1 MCVRNHPGFSTD
13 IALAFGVLS
22 TLVNLQ
28 HREAMTMFPLRYTP
42 SSVIRSAAVCT
53 ALTSALLSSTPALAQ
68 RYVLQGTIGTPGTG
82 VGQYINPLDITGD
95 ALGNLYVT
103 DCMLHRIYKYGPD
116 GSIVKTWGE
125 LGSASGQ
132 MNQPHGIAL
141 DGLGRVYVTEYINRR
156 IQVFDTD
163 GNALF
168 TFGQAGSGDGSF
180 SNPRAIAYHPSGYVF
195 VADDATNKIQKFT
208 RDGVFVASF
217 GGPGTGDAQFQRLM
231 GIAVDAKGNI
241 LAVDRDAAKIKRFS
255 SAGQYIDSFGV
266 AGTAA
271 GQLNGAAYI
280 KTDKNGFIYVTE
292 FVGGVGSAVSRI
304 QKFSHQGEYLTG
316 FKPQANASSFMPMN
330 PYIDINGN
338 VFAADYGTQILYK
351 FAPVYPT
358 YQKASTLRSPVFAYN
373 NGGDGQLQILP
384 DGNYL
389 VANNGVPGYVTKMT
403 PTGEAIWNV
412 GIGSYVRGVAFD
424 QQGNV
429 FANRA
434 GSATILKYNA
444 DGVFQGSWNSGG
456 TWNLR
461 LMVDRYNT
469 LWSTTHEGVINKWTT
484 GGSYI
489 GYFGSGVRGSGPYD
503 FSGPTGLAFD
513 HVDNVYVADAD
524 NRRLQKFDASGS
536 FLWLKNLP
544 YTGWS
549 PGAMVIDKQSNLYV
563 VDYNGK
569 IEVMDAD
576 GTVRTSIPN
585 IPGVTA
591 SIALD
596 AQERIHVFLVGNDPR
611 LEVWEP
617 VYGDSSAPVTTAAVS
632 PVQPPSGWHTSD
644 VTVSLSATDDFSGIQ
659 SINWSENQGSTTSVA
674 GGSATINVSVDGI
687 HTIAYWAVDAANNTE
702 VSKSTTV
709 RIDRVAPVTTLT
721 RSGGL
726 LTLASTDATSGVAKT
741 YISINNAAA
750 VEYTAPIADTVHTI
764 RYWSVDTAGNTEVAH
779 SDVINPAVASLSVG
793 QQRVSGG
800 VGLVATI
807 AIDAPAPVGGL
818 TVALAQSG
826 NVLDMPTSLVIAEGE
841 TSGVFEIDTLP
852 VATDTAVVVTATGGG
867 ESASTVLMIQAPMVS
882 QLQLTPQSVTGGTS
896 VTGLVLLGS
905 PAPAG
910 GASVSLASTS
920 LNATVPTSVVI
931 AAGQFS
937 APFTVTTRSVAVD
950 SSAVLSATAF
960 GTRVKT
966 TLSILGPKVQSVQLA
981 ANTITSGT
989 ALMATV
995 MLTTAAPTGGKVVIL
1010 SSSSVNVTVPA
1021 SVTVLAGQT
1030 TATFL
1035 VSSVAVTSQ
1044 ETATITA
1051 TTNGSTG
1058 TANLTLNI
1066 PPATLARVSLNPS
1079 TVYGVTTSTG
1089 TVTLTSPA
1097 PAGGAVV
1104 TLKSSASTTA
1114 TVPVNVTVAPGA
1126 TTAVFTVTS
1135 KSVTTTAPK
1144 TATITATYASITAS
1158 AVLTV
1163 NRAST
1168 VASISLNPTS
1178 VKGGLTSTATVT
1190 LTSPAPVGG
1199 LVITTTSSQLTV
1211 AGVPANVTVLE
1222 GATAAVFTITTL
1234 PQTLS
1239 KTSTISAKVG
1249 TTSKTATLTVTK

>member
-1 MCVRNHPGFSTD
+1 
-13 IALAFGVLS
+13 
-22 TLVNLQ
+22 
-28 HREAMTMFPLRYTP
+28 MFRLRCTT
-42 SSVIRSAAVCT
+42 SSVIRGAAVCT
-53 ALTSALLSSTPALAQ
+53 ALTSALFSSTAALAQ
-68 RYVLQGTIGTPGTG
+68 RYVLQGTIGTPGSG
-82 VGQYINPLDITGD
+82 AGQYVNPLDITGD
-95 ALGNLYVT
+95 AQGNLYAT
-103 DCMLHRIYKYGPD
+103 DCMLHRVYKYGPD
-116 GSIVKTWGE
+116 GSLIKSWGE
-125 LGSASGQ
+125 AGNGLGQ
-132 MNQPHGIAL
+132 LNQPHGIAL
-141 DGLGRVYVTEYINRR
+141 DGLGRVYVTEYINHR
-156 IQVFDTD
+156 IHVFDTD

-168 TFGQAGSGDGSF
+168 TFGQSGSGDGSF
-180 SNPRAIAYHPSGYVF
+180 TNPRAIAYHPSGYIF

-217 GGPGTGDAQFQRLM
+217 GGPGSGDAQFQRLM
-231 GIAVDAKGNI
+231 GIAIDASGNV
-241 LAVDRDAAKIKRFS
+241 LAVDRDAGKIKRFTA
-255 SAGQYIDSFGV
+255 AGEYISSFGV
-266 AGTAA
+266 AGTAP
-271 GQLNGAAYI
+271 GQLNGPGYV
-280 KTDKNGFIYVTE
+280 KTDKNGFIYITE
-292 FVGGVGSAVSRI
+292 YFGAAGSATSRI
-304 QKFSHQGEYLTG
+304 QKFNQQGEFITS
-316 FKPQANASSFMPMN
+316 FSPQNVPASSFVPMN

-338 VFAADYGTQILYK
+338 VFVGDYGTQILYK

-403 PTGEAIWNV
+403 PAGDAIWNV

-434 GSATILKYNA
+434 GSATILKYSG
-444 DGVFQGSWNSGG
+444 DGVFQGSWSSGG
-456 TWNLR
+456 AWNLR

-489 GYFGSGVRGSGPYD
+489 GYFGSGARGSGPYD

-513 HVDNVYVADAD
+513 HIDNVYVADAD
-524 NRRLQKFDASGS
+524 NRRLQKFSASGT
-536 FLWLKNLP
+536 LQWLKNLP
-544 YTGWS
+544 YTAWS

-576 GTVRTSIPN
+576 GNVRTGIQN
-585 IPGVTA
+585 LPGITA

-596 AQERIHVFLVGNDPR
+596 AQERIHVYFAGSDPR

-617 VYGDSSAPVTTAAVS
+617 VYGDSLAPVSTATLS
-632 PVQPPSGWHTSD
+632 PVQPASGWHTSD
-644 VTVSLSATDDFSGIQ
+644 VTLSISAIDDNMGVASV
-659 SINWSENQGSTTSVA
+659 NWSENQGATTIVNGSSTI
-674 GGSATINVSVDGI
+674 INVTADGI
-687 HTIAYWAVDAANNTE
+687 HTIGYWAVDAAGNTE
-702 VSKSTTV
+702 VTKSSTV
-709 RIDRVAPVTTLT
+709 RIDRVAPTTSVT

-726 LTLASTDATSGVAKT
+726 LTLTPSDATSGVAKT

-750 VEYTAPIADTVHTI
+750 IEYTSPIVDTVHTI
-764 RYWSVDTAGNTEVAH
+764 RYWSVDNAGNVESAH
-779 SDVINPAVASLSVG
+779 TDVINPAVASLSVG

-800 VGLVATI
+800 LGLLATVT
-807 AIDAPAPVGGL
+807 IDAPAPAGGL
-818 TVALAQSG
+818 QIDLSQSSTI
-826 NVLDMPTSLVIAEGE
+826 LDIPASIQIDEGQ
-841 TSGVFEIDTLP
+841 TTGTFDIDSAP
-852 VATDTAVVVTATGGG
+852 VAIDTAVVVTATGGG

-882 QLQLTPQSVTGGTS
+882 QLQLTPQSVIGGTS

-910 GASVSLASTS
+910 GATVALASTS

-931 AAGQFS
+931 AAGQYS

-950 SSAVLSATAF
+950 GSAVLSATAF
-960 GTRVKT
+960 GTRVKS
-966 TLSILGPKVQSVQLA
+966 TLSILGPKVQMLQLPA
-981 ANTITSGT
+981 STITSGISQ
-989 ALMATV
+989 LATV
-995 MLTTAAPTGGKVVIL
+995 ILTTAAPTGGKVVIL

-1035 VSSVAVTSQ
+1035 VASVAVTSQ

-1058 TANLTLNI
+1058 TANLTLNV

-1097 PAGGAVV
+1097 PVGGAVV

-1211 AGVPANVTVLE
+1211 AGVPANVTVPE
-1222 GATAAVFTITTL
+1222 GATAAVFTVTTL

>member
-1 MCVRNHPGFSTD
+1 
-13 IALAFGVLS
+13 
-22 TLVNLQ
+22 
-28 HREAMTMFPLRYTP
+28 
-42 SSVIRSAAVCT
+42 
-53 ALTSALLSSTPALAQ
+53 
-68 RYVLQGTIGTPGTG
+68 
-82 VGQYINPLDITGD
+82 
-95 ALGNLYVT
+95 
-103 DCMLHRIYKYGPD
+103 MLHRIYKYGPD

>member
-1 MCVRNHPGFSTD
+1 
-13 IALAFGVLS
+13 
-22 TLVNLQ
+22 
-28 HREAMTMFPLRYTP
+28 MFPLTYKTRFVTRGAA
-42 SSVIRSAAVCT
+42 ICAAMSAT
-53 ALTSALLSSTPALAQ
+53 MLTSLPALAQ
-68 RYVLQGTIGTPGTG
+68 RYVLQGTIGTPGSG

-95 ALGNLYVT
+95 AQGNLYAT

-116 GSIVKTWGE
+116 GTLIKSWGQG
-125 LGSASGQ
+125 GSALGQ

-141 DGLGRVYVTEYINRR
+141 DGLGRVYVTEYINHRV
-156 IQVFDTD
+156 QVFDTD

-168 TFGQAGSGDGSF
+168 TFGQAGSADGSF
-180 SNPRAIAYHPSGYVF
+180 QNPRAITYHPSGFVF

-208 RDGVFVASF
+208 RDGVFVSSF
-217 GGPGTGDAQFQRLM
+217 GGSGTGDAQFQRLM
-231 GIAVDAKGNI
+231 GIAVDANGNI
-241 LAVDRDAAKIKRFS
+241 LAVDRDANKIKRFTAS
-255 SAGQYIDSFGV
+255 GAYISSFGV
-266 AGTAA
+266 PGTSN
-271 GQLNGAAYI
+271 GQLNGAGYI

-292 FVGGVGSAVSRI
+292 YFGSATGLTSRI
-304 QKFSHQGEYLTG
+304 QKFNHLGEYITS
-316 FKPQANASSFMPMN
+316 FSPQNLSPSAFVPMN
-330 PYIDINGN
+330 PYIDMNGN
-338 VFAADYGTQILYK
+338 VYVGDYGTQILYK
-351 FAPVYPT
+351 FTPVYPT
-358 YQKASTLRSPVFAYN
+358 YQKVNTVRSPVFAYN

-596 AQERIHVFLVGNDPR
+596 AQERIHVFFAGADPR
-611 LEVWEP
+611 IEIWQP
-617 VYGDSSAPVTTAAVS
+617 SYGDATAPVTTATPS
-632 PVQPPSGWHTSD
+632 PGQPASGWHTTD
-644 VTVSLSATDDFSGIQ
+644 VTLSLTATDDNSGVQ
-659 SINWSENQGSTTSVA
+659 SVSWNESPGATTTVN
-674 GGSATINVSVDGI
+674 GSATSVSITSEGI
-687 HTIAYWAVDAANNTE
+687 HSINYWAVD
-702 VSKSTTV
+702 VSGNIETTKTSIV
-709 RIDRVAPVTTLT
+709 RIDRSAPSTVIS
-721 RSGGL
+721 RSGGML
-726 LTLASTDATSGVAKT
+726 SLTPSDALSGVAKT
-741 YISINNAAA
+741 YISINGSSAI
-750 VEYTAPIADTVHTI
+750 EYAGPISDAVHTV
-764 RYWSVDTAGNTEVAH
+764 RFWSTDIAGNVEAAQTV
-779 SDVINPAVASLSVG
+779 VVNPAVASLSVG

-800 VGLVATI
+800 IGLLGSV
-807 AIDAPAPVGGL
+807 AIDGPAPVGGL
-818 TVALAQSG
+818 TVNLAQSVTLL
-826 NVLDMPTSLVIAEGE
+826 NLPTSVVIAEGE
-841 TSGVFEIDTLP
+841 TSVTFEIDTSP
-852 VATDTAVVVTATGGG
+852 VAVDSAVVLTASGGG
-867 ESASTVLMIQAPMVS
+867 ESASTVILVQAPMVS
-882 QLQLTPQSVTGGTS
+882 QVQLTPQSVTGGSS
-896 VTGLVLLGS
+896 VSGVVMLGS

-910 GASVSLASTS
+910 GATVALASTS

-931 AAGQFS
+931 AAGQYS

-950 SSAVLSATAF
+950 SSAVVSATAF
-960 GTRVKT
+960 GTRVKS
-966 TLSILGPKVQSVQLA
+966 TLSILGPKIQMLQLPA
-981 ANTITSGT
+981 STITSGVSQ
-989 ALMATV
+989 LATV
-995 MLTTAAPTGGKVVIL
+995 ILTTAAPTGGKVVVL
-1010 SSSSVNVTVPA
+1010 SSNSTNVSVPA
-1021 SVTVLAGQT
+1021 SVTVPAGQT

-1035 VSSVAVTSQ
+1035 VTSVPVTTQ
-1044 ETATITA
+1044 ETATVTA
-1051 TTNGSTG
+1051 VTNGSTA
-1058 TANLTLNI
+1058 TASVTLNV
-1066 PPATLARVSLNPS
+1066 PPATLASISLNPS

-1089 TVTLTSPA
+1089 TVTLSYPA
-1097 PAGGAVV
+1097 PASGAVV
-1104 TLKSSASTTA
+1104 TLSSSSVTTA
-1114 TVPVNVTVAPGA
+1114 TVPINVTVAPGA
-1126 TTAVFTVTS
+1126 TSAVFTVNS
-1135 KSVTTTAPK
+1135 KSVTTTTPK
-1144 TATITATYASITAS
+1144 TATITATYASVSAT

-1190 LTSPAPVGG
+1190 LTGPAPVGG
-1199 LVITTTSSQLTV
+1199 LVVSTSSSQVAV
-1211 AGVPANVTVLE
+1211 AGVPASLTVPE
-1222 GATAAVFTITTL
+1222 GATTAVFTISTL
-1234 PQTLS
+1234 PQTLT
-1239 KTSTISAKVG
+1239 KTTTITAKVG
-1249 TTSKTATLTVTK
+1249 TTSKTATLSVTK